1 MGQGGRLVYS
11 SDGGR
16 KCPACKRL
24 VTACRCKRAKAT
36 KAPSGPQG
44 AVRVR
49 LDTKKRRGKVVTLV
63 EGVVLP
69 PDKLTKLAKA
79 LKRRVGSGGTAKDGV
94 IELQGDHREVVVAEL
109 EERGYR
115 VRTG

>member
-1 MGQGGRLVYS
+1 MGPRGRLVYS

-16 KCPACKRL
+16 TCPKCRRL
-24 VTACRCKRAKAT
+24 VTACRCKGAKAS

-63 EGVVLP
+63 EGIVLP
-69 PDKLTKLAKA
+69 ADKLTKLAKA

-94 IELQGDHREVVVAEL
+94 IELQGDHRDTVVAEL

-115 VRTG
+115 VRS